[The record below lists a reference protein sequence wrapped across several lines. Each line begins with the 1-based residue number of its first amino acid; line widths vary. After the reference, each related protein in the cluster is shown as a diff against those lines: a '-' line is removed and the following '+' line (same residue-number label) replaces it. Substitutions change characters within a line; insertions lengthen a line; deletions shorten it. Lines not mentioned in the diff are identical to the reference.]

1 MTRSEA
7 INKSIYRQMSD
18 YDMTKKEALASEEI
32 ILINTIFDD
41 FELEKIENK
50 D

>member
-1 MTRSEA
+1 MTRTEA

-18 YDMTKKEALASEEI
+18 YDITKKEALASKEI
-32 ILINTIFDD
+32 ELINTIFDD

>member
-1 MTRSEA
+1 MTRDEA
-7 INKSIYRQMSD
+7 INKSVYRQISD
-18 YDMTKKEALASEEI
+18 YDITRKEAMNSDETK
-32 ILINTIFDD
+32 LINRIYDD

>member
-18 YDMTKKEALASEEI
+18 YDITKREALASDEVK
-32 ILINTIFDD
+32 LINTIFDD

>member
-1 MTRSEA
+1 MTRTEA

-18 YDMTKKEALASEEI
+18 YDITRNEAMNSDETK
-32 ILINTIFDD
+32 LINTIYDD